1 LIGKIYKQ
9 SELSLDLEPGSIEEL
24 PNSVDLTDVV
34 DPVTFEEPTPG
45 TVCAFYVRNDRWIFL
60 ATLES
65 CRALVRSR
73 VMNCTSYQICD
84 PQRRIIVPVSEIRW
98 GRLGD

>member
-45 TVCAFYVRNDRWIFL
+45 TVCAFYVQDDRWIFL

-65 CRALVRSR
+65 CRALIRSR

-98 GRLGD
+98 VRL